1 VQTPKCHVNIFTGK
15 YHQLSGCDYLI
26 AMVIEIKDEVEKL
39 SFTMQKVLHYNLRKD
54 FLVNL
59 DKKYEPDGVT
69 II

>member
-1 VQTPKCHVNIFTGK
+1 M
-15 YHQLSGCDYLI
+15 SGCDYLI

-69 II
+69 IT